1 MKLRVMT
8 FNIQHCKN
16 YISKKIDYKSIIDLI
31 NKYNPDII
39 GLNEVYNIPNQT
51 KIISNG
57 KYYHF
62 GKSSNII
69 IPYGNSI
76 ISKYNIV
83 NNEIIKI
90 KYSKSF
96 KYIENRSILKSIINI
111 NNKLLNIYVVH
122 LGLNDI
128 EKEIGINTLINNL
141 DDNSIVL
148 GDFNMTPDNKL
159 IKRLSNKLIDCTNIK
174 DYTYPSDNPK
184 DKLDYIYVSK
194 NIKVIN
200 SFVLNEIISDH
211 KAIISDIEIK

>member
-8 FNIQHCKN
+8 FNTQHCKN
-16 YISKKIDYKSIIDLI
+16 YISKKFDYKSIIDLI
-31 NKYNPDII
+31 AKYNVDII

-62 GKSSNII
+62 GKSSNLI

-83 NNEIIKI
+83 NNKIIKI
-90 KYSKSF
+90 KYLKSF
-96 KYIENRSILKSIINI
+96 KYIENRSILKSTINV
-111 NNKLLNIYVVH
+111 NDNLLNIYVLH
-122 LGLNDI
+122 LGLTDI

-141 DDNSIVL
+141 DDNCIVL

-159 IKRLSNKLIDCTNIK
+159 IKKLSNKLINCSN

-184 DKLDYIYVSK
+184 YKLDYIFVSK

-200 SFVLNEIISDH
+200 SIVVDEVISDH
-211 KAIISDIEIK
+211 RAVITDIIIK